1 MNKKLIIALIFLA
14 LIAHRLILKRIIK
27 NYAEKLEKN
36 SNHYFYNNPNW
47 SETRQNTIANWRESG
62 NSRRPRKTTLKSL
75 ENLQESDYTDEID
88 YIENDEFAQNLTEA
102 FKGLED
108 DEINGILDIV
118 LQDAENENE

>member
-1 MNKKLIIALIFLA
+1 MNKKLIIALIILA

-27 NYAEKLEKN
+27 NYAEKLEKS

-62 NSRRPRKTTLKSL
+62 NSRRPRKTILKSL
-75 ENLQESDYTDEID
+75 ENLEDEEFIEEN
-88 YIENDEFAQNLTEA
+88 YIEENEFPKTLNEA

-108 DEINGILDIV
+108 DEINDILDMV
-118 LQDAENENE
+118 LQQEDVSDKE